1 MKITILKIIVM
12 KIIMMKTMKI
22 NDNKEN
28 DNNECSDNEN
38 NNDANNNN
46 ESDNYVNNY
55 MKAMTM
61 KVVDNDNNTTNTKL
75 TRIGE
80 RGLGS
85 NGTSQSSPPGIPPAT
100 ESRPIT
106 GRRSGGWRASRAL
119 LRRDSG
125 FNERLG

>member
-1 MKITILKIIVM
+1 
-12 KIIMMKTMKI
+12 MMKTMKI

-61 KVVDNDNNTTNTKL
+61 KVVDNDNNTTNTEL

-85 NGTSQSSPPGIPPAT
+85 NGIPPAT
-100 ESRPIT
+100 ESRPIA

-125 FNERLG
+125 FHERLG